1 MGSDRAL
8 CMLSTLSLIFLF
20 YWFQVLLQVSLRF
33 FSIRFLIRVLSEPD
47 GDKSIGFETGK
58 VADQSLTAS
67 STLNKYY
74 RPEFGRLNSLI
85 EGGSWCARETNTS
98 EYLQVDL
105 QEIHKISNIILQGKY
120 TGSAQGNGWVTK
132 FSVTYSNDGIVWS
145 RHSEGGVQVG
155 VFSLDANFHSCSFQ
169 LYFNL

>member
-1 MGSDRAL
+1 M
-8 CMLSTLSLIFLF
+8 
-20 YWFQVLLQVSLRF
+20 
-33 FSIRFLIRVLSEPD
+33 
-47 GDKSIGFETGK
+47 
-58 VADQSLTAS
+58 
-67 STLNKYY
+67 
-74 RPEFGRLNSLI
+74 
-85 EGGSWCARETNTS
+85 
-98 EYLQVDL
+98 
-105 QEIHKISNIILQGKY
+105 ISNIILQGKY